1 VSRAVTERDSV
12 LDTIL
17 LFVAVVVESSFPSS
31 FHFVRSFVRSL
42 VRSKMRFSHRDCF
55 VSEVYPIRLRSSYM
69 YSSIHRLCVRVCV
82 FEREA
87 VGWFFLTSS
96 TPDIYVVFAKP
107 HIKMYYCCCCCCVV
121 AIVCCCLLF
130 PYYTTRSYYLALC
143 PRDAGSIDLV
153 FLLAARS
160 SYSSDD
166 KTQVSIHSPYISLRS
181 RSRHASASQW

>member
-1 VSRAVTERDSV
+1 VSRADTERDSV

-17 LFVAVVVESSFPSS
+17 LFVAVVVESS

-166 KTQVSIHSPYISLRS
+166 KTQVSIHSP
-181 RSRHASASQW
+181 